1 MNLYTAVGALIAV
14 TLVTAF
20 CADYLVDSIDEF
32 SSRLGVPKVFI
43 GIILLPIVGNAAEH
57 LTAVWMAMKGKMEI
71 TIGVAIGSSI
81 QISVGVVPLLV
92 LVGWA
97 IGRDLTLYFENFE
110 TICFFLSVLLVN
122 LVVNDGLSNYLEGI
136 MLVAL
141 YIVIAVAF
149 WVY

>member
-1 MNLYTAVGALIAV
+1 
-14 TLVTAF
+14 
-20 CADYLVDSIDEF
+20 
-32 SSRLGVPKVFI
+32 
-43 GIILLPIVGNAAEH
+43 
-57 LTAVWMAMKGKMEI
+57 MEI

-110 TICFFLSVLLVN
+110 TICLFLSVLLVN

-141 YIVIAVAF
+141 YLGKSFGDMPCPDHCTWNFQADALTISNCGRLLGAIVRPWGNIQHMPP
-149 WVY
+149 VYATLRR

>member
-1 MNLYTAVGALIAV
+1 M
-14 TLVTAF
+14 
-20 CADYLVDSIDEF
+20 CRYL
-32 SSRLGVPKVFI
+32 
-43 GIILLPIVGNAAEH
+43 
-57 LTAVWMAMKGKMEI
+57 GKMEI

-122 LVVNDGLSNYLEGI
+122 LVVADGLSNFLEGI
-136 MLVAL
+136 MLVSRCANRSKRTS
-141 YIVIAVAF
+141 
-149 WVY
+149 